1 MWQIALGIG
10 LLLFGLFVT
19 MIVCAG
25 MNDPVPPLR
34 ALDTQPLP
42 RRADEHKGAMEVFEI

>member
-19 MIVCAG
+19 VIVCSG

-34 ALDTQPLP
+34 ALDPQPHP
-42 RRADEHKGAMEVFEI
+42 QRADNQTGTMEVFEI